1 MSLNY
6 APINGTDGFGIN
18 ADYAELVDELDNNF
32 SNLPL
37 VYMILKKL
45 KEHFYIKKEE
55 INEVVLTDFLEH
67 EGGSDE
73 LNDYFSDN
81 RILEDRC
88 IVDQIED
95 MYRIGEER
103 EPPDYVQVDNLDD
116 NIMNG
121 IVEKIEGDVGLNIQK
136 VMSDLRELRGYSR
149 DIFKQYVEMKE
160 KLRTKLLDLT
170 KRVNALEAIQNTFPD
185 FENDDREMLSCIVDK
200 YIQRA
205 DFKQLVSEY
214 IPLKMKA
221 YVMLGINRLSGVRNV
236 ARGECRICFSETS
249 DLYAIADCGHTFCK
263 NCIENIRR
271 CALCRKVIHKKVKLY
286 L

>member
-6 APINGTDGFGIN
+6 APINGTDGLGIN

-95 MYRIGEER
+95 MYRI
-103 EPPDYVQVDNLDD
+103 
-116 NIMNG
+116 
-121 IVEKIEGDVGLNIQK
+121 
-136 VMSDLRELRGYSR
+136 
-149 DIFKQYVEMKE
+149 
-160 KLRTKLLDLT
+160 
-170 KRVNALEAIQNTFPD
+170 
-185 FENDDREMLSCIVDK
+185 
-200 YIQRA
+200 
-205 DFKQLVSEY
+205 
-214 IPLKMKA
+214 
-221 YVMLGINRLSGVRNV
+221 
-236 ARGECRICFSETS
+236 
-249 DLYAIADCGHTFCK
+249 
-263 NCIENIRR
+263 
-271 CALCRKVIHKKVKLY
+271 
-286 L
+286 